1 MNIHDIILEDT
12 QINEKP
18 TSSIGNFAKKV
29 ASKVTTGATSAR
41 LGGSSEVGSK
51 ANAIYKDL
59 ARWQGI
65 NGKNDKNMTSAD
77 LSAFMKQHKLSAG
90 GMQLPDGVLPKS
102 IIDKA
107 LKKAAASDLTGGNV
121 GTDSAPKAQS
131 GGSAPSQGGG
141 GVAGAMASMAKGA
154 GVKAPQTK
162 GQQAQAA
169 GQPTTNEPAGSSPAS
184 KPAPGAK
191 VAPLKNKQG
200 IPPEVQT
207 MLDKLTPTEKKAL
220 AGAI

>member
-1 MNIHDIILEDT
+1 MNIHEIILEDT
-12 QINEKP
+12 QLNEKP

-90 GMQLPDGVLPKS
+90 GMQLPDGVLPKA

-121 GTDSAPKAQS
+121 GTDTAPKAQS
-131 GGSAPSQGGG
+131 GGSQGGI
-141 GVAGAMASMAKGA
+141 AGAMAAMTKGA
-154 GVKAPQTK
+154 GVKPPQTK

-169 GQPTTNEPAGSSPAS
+169 GQPTTNKQAGSSPA
-184 KPAPGAK
+184 PDAK

>member
-1 MNIHDIILEDT
+1 MNIHEIILEDT
-12 QINEKP
+12 QLNEKP

-65 NGKNDKNMTSAD
+65 NGKNDRNMTSAD

-121 GTDSAPKAQS
+121 GADSAPKAQS
-131 GGSAPSQGGG
+131 GGSAPSQG

-169 GQPTTNEPAGSSPAS
+169 GQPTTSEPAGSSPAPTS
-184 KPAPGAK
+184 APGAK